1 VKPALLVGA
10 AILAAACA
18 ARHQVAADLAP
29 APVRPVSSSGTPS
42 VRTQGSGST
51 TVVAIPIEANSSD
64 DANTVDPNLVKR
76 GYRVVQRKG
85 LLLYCQTQTVT
96 GTHFSNTVCLT
107 HAQVLARDRE
117 TRETKDQLDR
127 AGHQPCPKG
136 SCD

>member
-1 VKPALLVGA
+1 
-10 AILAAACA
+10 
-18 ARHQVAADLAP
+18 
-29 APVRPVSSSGTPS
+29 VSSSGTPS
-42 VRTQGSGST
+42 ARTQGAGST
-51 TVVAIPIEANSSD
+51 AVAAAPIEANSSD
-64 DANTVDPNLVKR
+64 DANTVDPKLVKR

-127 AGHQPCPKG
+127 AGHQLCPKNG
-136 SCD
+136 CD